1 MITVSNPITI
11 GQLVREQPARSRVF
25 DSLGIDYCCGGKMSL
40 DEACQLKGLC
50 PDEVRR
56 LLAECDAEH
65 ELFTDSS
72 EMPADPDA
80 MSLVDLAAHI
90 EETHHD
96 YLKDELPRLERMI
109 EKVARAHGERDSR
122 IIELRETF
130 GTFRNELVSHM
141 MKEEMVLFPMLRQ
154 LERHLA
160 SETVQVLP
168 TFRFG
173 GVVNPIRKLEYEH
186 EHAGEALARM
196 RQLTDG
202 FMPPDWACNTYRAL
216 LNSLAFLER
225 DMHQHVHKENNIL
238 FPKAIELEAQLENE
252 PAVPE

>member
-1 MITVSNPITI
+1 MITVSTPISI
-11 GQLVREQPARSRVF
+11 GQLVREQPTRSRVF
-25 DSLGIDYCCGGKMSL
+25 DSLEIDYCCGGKVSL
-40 DEACQLKGLC
+40 NAACHLKGLC

-65 ELFTDSS
+65 RLFSDSS
-72 EMPADPDA
+72 EITADPDA
-80 MSLVDLAAHI
+80 MGLGDLAAHI

-109 EKVARAHGERDSR
+109 EKVVREHGDRDPR
-122 IIELRETF
+122 LMELRETF

-173 GVVNPIRKLEYEH
+173 GVVNPIQKMESEH

-196 RQLTDG
+196 RRLTDG
-202 FMPPDWACNTYRAL
+202 FTPPDWACNTYRGL
-216 LNSLAFLER
+216 LNALGFLER

-252 PAVPE
+252 DPVPE